1 VTNAIEVYVQDR
13 TSCASFNDGAG
24 VIGIQNNARTEGYA
38 PEGRNGGTWEAHEEA
53 WRFVPDGEPNY
64 EFVWLDE
71 DGAEISTDEE
81 IEVGVGCYTALVTYE
96 NCNGETVEAESTVC
110 VTQEEGAEIDP
121 TDLEDI
127 LLCDDEN
134 TGEAEFDLTVNG
146 LNLLA
151 DGEDPDEY
159 EVFYYA
165 NDDDYLNDDPIENP
179 EAYTNVENP
188 QTITLD
194 IRKPGIECDFPLE
207 FDIGVFSAGEA
218 FTPGDICTDEE
229 LIDLTLQ
236 DADILQ
242 DQDSDEY
249 GVTY

>member
-1 VTNAIEVYVQDR
+1 
-13 TSCASFNDGAG
+13 
-24 VIGIQNNARTEGYA
+24 
-38 PEGRNGGTWEAHEEA
+38 
-53 WRFVPDGEPNY
+53 
-64 EFVWLDE
+64 
-71 DGAEISTDEE
+71 
-81 IEVGVGCYTALVTYE
+81 
-96 NCNGETVEAESTVC
+96 
-110 VTQEEGAEIDP
+110 
-121 TDLEDI
+121 
-127 LLCDDEN
+127 
-134 TGEAEFDLTVNG
+134 GEAEFDLTVNG

-242 DQDSDEY
+242 DKDSDEY
-249 GVTY
+249 GVTYFTSEEDAINGENPILNPEEFELEDPGCTTFYARVQNAEVDIDADGFEECFDIT